1 MQIAA
6 DEVRRQGKRIGVV
19 PTMGYF
25 HEGHLSLIKIVRPR
39 VDVVVTTIFV
49 NPMQFAPTEDFT
61 RYPRDLKRDTMLA
74 ESAGTDILFVPEA
87 KEMYHG
93 SFQTHIEVERLTKTL
108 EGVSRPAHFRGV
120 VTVVGKLFNITKPN
134 VAVFGQKDA
143 QQAVV
148 IRRMAAD
155 LNFDIEIVVA
165 PIIREPDGL
174 AMSSR
179 NVYLSKSEREDA
191 LTLNKSLKLAE
202 RLVGNGERDAQ
213 IIIEQM
219 RKLIGAAPSAQIDY
233 VAVSDAETLEDVQK
247 LALGD
252 NVLVSLAVRIGKT
265 RLIDNCVLTIR

>member
-1 MQIAA
+1 
-6 DEVRRQGKRIGVV
+6 
-19 PTMGYF
+19 
-25 HEGHLSLIKIVRPR
+25 
-39 VDVVVTTIFV
+39 
-49 NPMQFAPTEDFT
+49 
-61 RYPRDLKRDTMLA
+61 
-74 ESAGTDILFVPEA
+74 
-87 KEMYHG
+87 
-93 SFQTHIEVERLTKTL
+93 
-108 EGVSRPAHFRGV
+108 
-120 VTVVGKLFNITKPN
+120 VVGKLFNITKPN